1 MMSKTAYFMKFP
13 LLLIAVLSVT
23 SVSAQM
29 GLALEGDAWATVQQY
44 PVKGRSSHINQ
55 KLSFGSFRTVD
66 IDRSWTKGNS
76 STSGLSQGT
85 PNTPTYKKILTTEH
99 ISKKQTLYF
108 SLADSSNNLANGYC
122 VSDVQVENFN
132 IGDHPNSVLNL
143 LLDLSGQGGQSS
155 NMFYVILVDVNTQA
169 RWELLLDNQAS
180 QMSKDYQ
187 GYLAKNESEYYVI
200 TPANRI
206 KTKKGKVGTM
216 PFGSAGYHITDKS
229 GRPLAAVSLM
239 DRGIVYLTDLN
250 QEEKLLMAA
259 ALTALLLQ
267 EVIE

>member
-1 MMSKTAYFMKFP
+1 
-13 LLLIAVLSVT
+13 
-23 SVSAQM
+23 
-29 GLALEGDAWATVQQY
+29 
-44 PVKGRSSHINQ
+44 
-55 KLSFGSFRTVD
+55 
-66 IDRSWTKGNS
+66 
-76 STSGLSQGT
+76 
-85 PNTPTYKKILTTEH
+85 
-99 ISKKQTLYF
+99 
-108 SLADSSNNLANGYC
+108 
-122 VSDVQVENFN
+122 
-132 IGDHPNSVLNL
+132 
-143 LLDLSGQGGQSS
+143 
-155 NMFYVILVDVNTQA
+155 VNTQA